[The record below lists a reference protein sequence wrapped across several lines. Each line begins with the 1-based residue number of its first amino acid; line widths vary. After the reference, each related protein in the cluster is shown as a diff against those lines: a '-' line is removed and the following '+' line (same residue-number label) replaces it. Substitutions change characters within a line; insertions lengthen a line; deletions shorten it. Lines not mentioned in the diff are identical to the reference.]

1 MKRNRVIALVL
12 IFTLLLSLP
21 AFASENRASDQI
33 GMHNMTVTALPGEI
47 GIKASIYGMGRMN
60 KIGCQSIYV
69 YKEYGTGWLLVDRMR
84 ETYDDNMYSTNA
96 SAHMANYYF
105 DSIAGVEYRVEITL
119 FAENDEGRD
128 TVSQTFYVTGKPGN
142 S

>member
-1 MKRNRVIALVL
+1 
-12 IFTLLLSLP
+12 
-21 AFASENRASDQI
+21 
-33 GMHNMTVTALPGEI
+33 
-47 GIKASIYGMGRMN
+47 MN

-84 ETYDDNMYSTNA
+84 ENYDDNMYSTNA
-96 SAHMANYYF
+96 TAHMANYYF
-105 DSIAGVEYRVEITL
+105 DSVAGVEYRVEITL

-128 TVSQTFYVTGKPGN
+128 TVSQTFYVTGKSGM

>member
-1 MKRNRVIALVL
+1 MKRNRVVALVL
-12 IFTLLLSLP
+12 IFTLLLSFP

-33 GMHNMTVTALPGEI
+33 GMHSITVTPLPGQI
-47 GIKASIYGMGRMN
+47 AIKASIYGMGPMN

-69 YKEYGTGWLLVDRMR
+69 YKEYGSGWLLVDRMR
-84 ETYDDNMYSTNA
+84 ENYDDNMYSTNVG
-96 SAHMANYYF
+96 AHMANYYF

-128 TVSQTFYVTGKPGN
+128 TVSQTLYVTGN
-142 S
+142 SSNN

>member
-1 MKRNRVIALVL
+1 MKKNKLLVFVLVVALIL
-12 IFTLLLSLP
+12 TMP
-21 AFASENRASDQI
+21 AFAAETRASDQI
-33 GMHNMTVTALPGEI
+33 NRHDIKVTELPGEV
-47 GIKASIYGMGRMN
+47 GIKASIFGVAPMN
-60 KIGCQSIYV
+60 KIGCQSIYL
-69 YKEYGTGWLLVDRMR
+69 YKEYGTGWLLVDRLR
-84 ETYDDNMYSTNA
+84 ENYDDNMYSTNA

-105 DSIAGVEYRVEITL
+105 DTIAGVEYRLDITL

>member
-1 MKRNRVIALVL
+1 MRGKRLLAFICV
-12 IFTLLLSLP
+12 FTLLLSVP

-33 GMHNMTVTALPGEI
+33 GRHDISVTSLPGQI
-47 GIKASIYGMGRMN
+47 GIKASIYGVSAMN

-69 YKEYGTGWLLVDRMR
+69 YKAYGSGWLLVDRMR
-84 ETYDDNMYSTNA
+84 ENYDDNMYSTNVA
-96 SAHMANYYF
+96 AHMANYYF
-105 DSIAGVEYRVEITL
+105 DSVAGVEYRVEITL

-128 TVSQTFYVTGKPGN
+128 TVSQTFYVTGKSGM